1 MVGHPATVG
10 HTAAVGHPATAG
22 HPVVVGHFHCSTGW
36 AGGVLLQLELRSEP
50 EVYVM
55 ITANIRFVRHTS
67 ISPTDVDCFYIA
79 LFSALKQTHCACMRF
94 YMSD

>member
-10 HTAAVGHPATAG
+10 HTAAVGHPATVG

-50 EVYVM
+50 DL
-55 ITANIRFVRHTS
+55 NQKF
-67 ISPTDVDCFYIA
+67 
-79 LFSALKQTHCACMRF
+79 
-94 YMSD
+94 MS